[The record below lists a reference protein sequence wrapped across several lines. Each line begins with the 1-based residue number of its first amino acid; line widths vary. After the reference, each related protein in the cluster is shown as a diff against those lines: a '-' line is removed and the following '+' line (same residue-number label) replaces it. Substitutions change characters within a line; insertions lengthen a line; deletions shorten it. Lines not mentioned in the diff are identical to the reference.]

1 MIIIPRNFK
10 LLDEL
15 EKAEKGSTDMS
26 ISYGLVESDDI
37 SLTNWQCTF
46 LGPIGSPIQDRIISL
61 LVHCGEKYPSE
72 PPVVKFQTKVNVPF
86 VVRVEHLLFI
96 YSGSPSRAAYT
107 CCVPTAFLSPIPHSR
122 RRTRPASVTLP
133 KPTYPGTSIRTS
145 KLFWWALKTPSRGR
159 K

>member
-1 MIIIPRNFK
+1 MIIVPRNFK

-96 YSGSPSRAAYT
+96 YSGSPSRAAY
-107 CCVPTAFLSPIPHSR
+107 IP
-122 RRTRPASVTLP
+122 A
-133 KPTYPGTSIRTS
+133 
-145 KLFWWALKTPSRGR
+145 AC
-159 K
+159 